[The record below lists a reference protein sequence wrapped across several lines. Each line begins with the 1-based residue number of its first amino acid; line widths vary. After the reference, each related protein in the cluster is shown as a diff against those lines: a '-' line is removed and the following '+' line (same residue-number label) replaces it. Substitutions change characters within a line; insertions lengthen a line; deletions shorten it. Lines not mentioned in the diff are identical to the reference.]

1 MLDHLKIATKVNH
14 SSVEKVLVQK
24 LKNLSSQEEY
34 ANLLFQLYGFY
45 FELEKKVHNIIDQ
58 TLLPDISERVHVA
71 NLHTDLVNLNHSTA
85 ITTTNKYPD
94 TIASVSEAVGVLYVI
109 EGSTLGGQF
118 IATMLKKQL
127 PTLTDSQIN
136 YFLSYGE
143 NTMEMWKK
151 FKLSIEEKA
160 IDIDE
165 NSALNAAQNTF
176 KALED
181 WLQLSL

>member
-1 MLDHLKIATKVNH
+1 MLDHLKIATKTNH

-45 FELEKKVHNIIDQ
+45 FELEKKVHSIIDN
-58 TLLPDISERVHVA
+58 TLLPDMSKRVHVA
-71 NLHTDLVNLNHSTA
+71 NLHTDLVNLNHSAA
-85 ITTTNKYPD
+85 ITTVNNYPD
-94 TIASVSEAVGVLYVI
+94 TISSISEAIGVLYVI

-118 IATMLKKQL
+118 IAGMLKKQL

-143 NTMEMWKK
+143 NTMKMWKQ
-151 FKLSIEEKA
+151 FKTAIENTTVVLNE
-160 IDIDE
+160 E
-165 NSALNAAQNTF
+165 SALNAAQNTF
-176 KALED
+176 KALEN
-181 WLQLSL
+181 WLQIKQ